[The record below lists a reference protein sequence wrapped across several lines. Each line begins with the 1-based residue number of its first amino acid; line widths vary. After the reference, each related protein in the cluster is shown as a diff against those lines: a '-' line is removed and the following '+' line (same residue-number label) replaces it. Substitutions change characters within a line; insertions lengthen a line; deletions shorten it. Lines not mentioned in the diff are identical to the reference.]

1 MSEFITKNN
10 IKLFYEDLGD
20 KESNKVVV
28 FFNGVMASTNSWY
41 LLTPIF
47 EKMGY
52 RIILQDF
59 KGQLKSDKPEG
70 PYTFKDH
77 CDEAKELFDYLGV
90 KDINIIGTSYGGEM
104 AMKFALLYPEMTKT
118 ISVID
123 SVSEVDDI
131 CRGLVLGWKVFADT
145 KDGEIF
151 FNAMMPSI
159 YGPEFLK
166 NNKEMLAARAKA
178 IKNNPNNYL
187 EGQKA
192 LYDTFVNEVNFT
204 DELHKISCPALI
216 IVGDQ
221 DFLKPIKFSQILADK
236 IPNSEFIILPNCG
249 HVSIFEK
256 PNELQSMLFGFIAKH
271 Q

>member
-1 MSEFITKNN
+1 MSEFTTSKN
-10 IKLFYEDLGD
+10 IKLFYEELG
-20 KESNKVVV
+20 NKDSENVVV

-47 EKMGY
+47 EKMNY
-52 RIILQDF
+52 RIILHDF

-70 PYTFKDH
+70 PYTFKEH
-77 CDEAKELFDYLGV
+77 CEEAKELFDFLGT
-90 KDINIIGTSYGGEM
+90 KEINIIGTSYGGEM

-118 ISVID
+118 ITVID
-123 SVSEVDDI
+123 SVSEVDPI
-131 CRGLVLGWKVFADT
+131 CGGLVLGWKIYADT
-145 KDGEIF
+145 LDGEVF

-159 YGPEFLK
+159 YGPEFIK
-166 NNKEMLAARAKA
+166 NNKDMLSQRAKA

-187 EGQKA
+187 QGQKI
-192 LYDTFVNEVNFT
+192 LYDTFVKEVNFT
-204 DELHKISCPALI
+204 NELHKISCPSLI

-221 DFLKPIKFSQILADK
+221 DFLKPVKYSQILADK

-256 PNELQSMLFGFIAKH
+256 PNELQSMTYGFISKH